1 MNTTSPS
8 TATTTRIT
16 LDQVTVVVPTKNE
29 ATNIATF
36 LASIPVTV
44 HLVVVDAST
53 DETPRIIE
61 RLRRRRTTVV
71 RRPLTIPEAR
81 QHGARVA
88 QTDWLLFTDADVI
101 FAPDYFERLCRIE
114 LAGDVGG
121 IVGTKSTVDGFGAY
135 HRWFRRGQRALHA
148 MGIPAATGSNMLLRR
163 DVLMEIGGF
172 DPALTVNE
180 DTEIMFRLKRS
191 GADVAFCPDLAVQAF
206 DHRRLEAG
214 LARKVVHGAVR
225 NTCLYLGIYE
235 RRVRSGDWG
244 YWKDAARDP
253 DATGTA

>member
-1 MNTTSPS
+1 VKRTSASDPVR
-8 TATTTRIT
+8 TRIT

-29 ATNIATF
+29 EANISTF

-71 RRPLTIPEAR
+71 REPLTIPEAR

-88 QTDWLLFTDADVI
+88 RTEWLLFTDADVI
-101 FAPDYFERLCRIE
+101 FAPGYFERLCAIE
-114 LAGDVGG
+114 LADDVRG
-121 IVGTKSTVDGFGAY
+121 IVGTKSTVDGFGTY
-135 HRWFRRGQRALHA
+135 HRWFRRGQRTLHA
-148 MGIPAATGSNMLLRR
+148 VGIPAATGSNMLLRR
-163 DVLMEIGGF
+163 DALMDIGGF
-172 DPALTVNE
+172 DPDLTVNE
-180 DTEIMFRLKRS
+180 DTEVMFRLKRS
-191 GADVAFCPDLAVQAF
+191 GAAVAFCSELVVQAF

-214 LARKVVHGAVR
+214 LARKIAHGAVR

-235 RRVRSGDWG
+235 RRVRAGDWG
-244 YWKDAARDP
+244 YWRDAARGP